1 MIFTRFCVL
10 DMDQVLVVTYH
21 ASIYV
26 FLSKITLI
34 LSKKKKNQCREKKEI
49 VNLKTYFG
57 GIKLNCQKHI
67 QLSLF
72 LCLFT

>member
-34 LSKKKKNQCREKKEI
+34 LS
-49 VNLKTYFG
+49 L
-57 GIKLNCQKHI
+57 
-67 QLSLF
+67 
-72 LCLFT
+72 